1 MINTLRNQS
10 WRQNDH
16 WVSSYKTGQYR
27 SKMNTKAWTTVNR
40 QSTQKQ
46 QKLMLVLYSWRWK
59 TAISY
64 LSLSAALFCFSLMI
78 SASLERKNKQ
88 YTHRMRLIPSPH
100 TKRILAL
107 NDHVTYSLEVTI
119 AWNVSFNYQGAFT
132 MQFPLQTFHDFDLA
146 SFPGPSLPPEGPGDE
161 AINHTSFQNLMV
173 F

>member
-1 MINTLRNQS
+1 MIIESAVIGQVNTE
-10 WRQNDH
+10 
-16 WVSSYKTGQYR
+16 VK
-27 SKMNTKAWTTVNR
+27 WTPKHEQLWTDKINK
-40 QSTQKQ
+40 KQ
-46 QKLMLVLYSWRWK
+46 QKLTLVLYSWRWK

-107 NDHVTYSLEVTI
+107 NDHVTYCLEVTI

-132 MQFPLQTFHDFDLA
+132 MQFPLQTFHGFW
-146 SFPGPSLPPEGPGDE
+146 PSLIPRPLPPPPPRDLGMR
-161 AINHTSFQNLMV
+161 L
-173 F
+173 